1 MKNEKPRIL
10 VVDDEDDIL
19 DLLRYNLENDGFE
32 VVEARDGVAGIAA
45 AESQNPDLIILD
57 VMMPRM
63 DGVETCR
70 RLRQHGALRKTPIVM
85 LTARGEEDD
94 QVTGLDAGADIY
106 LTKPISLPILMSQV
120 RATLRGASRTED
132 IPEIIRVHGL
142 AIDRTRYVVEIPGN
156 PEPLHLPRKEF
167 ELLRFLA
174 ANPGRVFS
182 RQELLDEVWGLDVYV
197 VDRTVDVHVRKIRE
211 KVGEDLIE
219 TVKGVGYRFRE

>member
-1 MKNEKPRIL
+1 MASHRARIL

-19 DLLRYNLENDGFE
+19 DLLRYNLEKDGFE
-32 VVEARDGVAGIAA
+32 VVEARDGVTGIAK
-45 AESQNPDLIILD
+45 AEETSPDLIILD

-63 DGVETCR
+63 DGIQTCR
-70 RLRQHGALRKTPIVM
+70 KLREHVTLRKTPIMM
-85 LTARGEEDD
+85 LTARSEEDD
-94 QVTGLDAGADIY
+94 HVSGLDAGADIY
-106 LTKPISLPILMSQV
+106 LTKPIALPVLLSQV
-120 RATLRGASRTED
+120 RATLRGSKRTED
-132 IPEIIRVHGL
+132 IPEVIRIHGL
-142 AIDRTRYVVEIPGN
+142 AIDRTRYLVEVAGQS
-156 PEPLHLPRKEF
+156 EPLHMPRKEF

-211 KVGEDLIE
+211 KVGDDLIE